1 MKKPRIRWKRW
12 MYPVFQRRV
21 FVFTAVLVQ
30 FALLFYMFWT
40 GITTVRWL
48 YLALTLVSGAAV
60 IVIIARRKETV
71 YKLPWVILIAL
82 MPAFGGILFLII
94 HGQASQKKFAR
105 RLEEVDALLSP
116 YFSQDPDTAARFAG
130 TERGS
135 LQRVR
140 YLSRHNFPLY
150 DAADTL
156 FFPSGEE
163 MFRRLCEELEKA
175 EHFIFFEFFIIA
187 DGEMWD
193 RVHEILRRKAAEGV
207 EVRVVY
213 DDLGCL
219 LRLPHRYD
227 LTLEAEGIKAILFN
241 PFRPVVSTVQNNRD
255 HRKIV
260 VVDGRVAFTGGVNIG
275 DEYINRV
282 ERYGHWND
290 TALMV
295 TGDAVRAFTGIFLQ
309 LWLCSRPEDEGDL
322 ARFFP
327 PCTPAAPD
335 EPRRGFVQPYGD
347 TPLDG
352 ETVGAWVY
360 DQILRTATDY
370 VWITTPYLIVDDT
383 LCNSL
388 MLAAKSGV
396 DVRIVTPGIPDKKI
410 VSTVS
415 RSYYLALLEAGVR
428 IYEYTPGF
436 LHAKMFLSDDRTA
449 TVGTINL
456 DYRSL
461 YLHFECG
468 AWMTDTEAVPRIK
481 DYFTALFPMCREITE
496 EEMRRNYFLRF
507 IGALLQPFAPFL

>member
-12 MYPVFQRRV
+12 MYPLFQRRV
-21 FVFTAVLVQ
+21 FVFTALLVQ

-60 IVIIARRKETV
+60 IVIIARRRETV

-82 MPAFGGILFLII
+82 MPAFGGILFLLI
-94 HGQASQKKFAR
+94 HGQSSQKKFAR

-116 YFSQDPDTAARFAG
+116 YCPQDPGTVTRFAD

-135 LQRVR
+135 LQRVS
-140 YLSRHNFPLY
+140 YLARHNFPLC
-150 DAADTL
+150 AAEDTV
-156 FFPSGEE
+156 FFPSGET
-163 MFRRLCEELEKA
+163 FFPRLCEELRRAEK
-175 EHFIFFEFFIIA
+175 FIFFEFFIIA

-193 RVHEILRRKAAEGV
+193 EVHAILREKVAAGV
-207 EVRVVY
+207 EVRVIY

-219 LRLPHRYD
+219 LRLPYRYQK
-227 LTLEAEGIKAILFN
+227 TLEAEGIKTILFN

-260 VVDGRVAFTGGVNIG
+260 VVDGRVAFTGGINIG
-275 DEYINRV
+275 DEYINRM
-282 ERYGHWND
+282 ERFGHWND
-290 TALMV
+290 TALLI
-295 TGDAVRAFTGIFLQ
+295 TGDAVRSFTGIFLQ
-309 LWLCSRPEDEGDL
+309 LWLCSRPEDEGDI

-327 PCTPAAPD
+327 PCPPAPQSGTS
-335 EPRRGFVQPYGD
+335 RGFIQPYGD

-370 VWITTPYLIVDDT
+370 IWIATPYLIIDDT
-383 LCNSL
+383 ICNSL

-396 DVRIVTPGIPDKKI
+396 DVRIVTPGVPDKKI

-415 RSYYLALLEAGVR
+415 RSYYLSLLEAGVR

-468 AWMTDTEAVPRIK
+468 AWMTDTEAVPHIK
-481 DYFTALFPMCREITE
+481 DYFTDLFPVCREITV
-496 EEMRRNYFLRF
+496 EEMRRNYSLRVL
-507 IGALLQPFAPFL
+507 GALLQPFAPFL

>member
-48 YLALTLVSGAAV
+48 YLVLTVVSGAAV

-105 RLEEVDALLSP
+105 RLEEVDALLAP

-163 MFRRLCEELEKA
+163 MFERLCEELEKA

-193 RVHEILRRKAAEGV
+193 SVHEILRRKAAEGV

-227 LTLEAEGIKAILFN
+227 LTLEAEGIKTILFN

-327 PCTPAAPD
+327 PCTPAEPD

-383 LCNSL
+383 LCNAL

-396 DVRIVTPGIPDKKI
+396 DIRITTPHKADKWW
-410 VSTVS
+410 VHMTT
-415 RSYYLALLEAGVR
+415 RSYYRQLLEAGVK

-436 LHAKMFLSDDRTA
+436 LHAKSFVSDDA
-449 TVGTINL
+449 VAAIGSVNL
-456 DYRSL
+456 DFRSL

-468 AWMTDTEAVPRIK
+468 VWLYGGRAVTQLHD
-481 DYFTALFPMCREITE
+481 DYLQTLACCQPITAEDCRH
-496 EEMRRNYFLRF
+496 RLPVR
-507 IGALLQPFAPFL
+507 LLQACLRLVAPLM